1 MAAFEGR
8 LIVLSGNMS
17 SFFRWLWNPIDSSC
31 HLLFYFLILDLIF
44 YLRDQ
49 QIFTIMFPQ
58 IPVQSVDQLFKIR
71 FKRFVRELL
80 GVLRIALV
88 RISTLAVC
96 SCGLTGR
103 AGIYSLTLWWN
114 ICVLILSE
122 VVAIDVLIW

>member
-8 LIVLSGNMS
+8 LIGLFSGNRS
-17 SFFRWLWNPIDSSC
+17 SFFWWLWNAIGSSC
-31 HLLFYFLILDLIF
+31 NLLFYFLILNLIF

-58 IPVQSVDQLFKIR
+58 IPVQSVNQLFKIR

-80 GVLRIALV
+80 WVLWIALV
-88 RISTLAVC
+88 RIYTLAFC

-103 AGIYSLTLWWN
+103 AGIYSLALW
-114 ICVLILSE
+114 
-122 VVAIDVLIW
+122 

>member
-8 LIVLSGNMS
+8 LIVLSGNTS
-17 SFFRWLWNPIDSSC
+17 SFFRWLWNAIGSSC
-31 HLLFYFLILDLIF
+31 NLLFYFLILDLIF

-58 IPVQSVDQLFKIR
+58 VPVQSVDQLSKIR
-71 FKRFVRELL
+71 FERFIRELL
-80 GVLRIALV
+80 WVLWIALV
-88 RISTLAVC
+88 RTSTAAFC

-103 AGIYSLTLWWN
+103 AGIYGLVLWWH

-122 VVAIDVLIW
+122 VVAIDLLIW